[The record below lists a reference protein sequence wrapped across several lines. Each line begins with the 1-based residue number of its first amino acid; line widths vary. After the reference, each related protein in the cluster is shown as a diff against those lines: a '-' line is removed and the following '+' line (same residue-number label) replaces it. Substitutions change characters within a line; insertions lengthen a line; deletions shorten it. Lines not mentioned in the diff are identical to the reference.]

1 MRIATITGCF
11 VGLVLTAAFVDQP
24 VVAQTA
30 VAQATTADVPKQ
42 IAKDLTAWDD
52 HPWSRLP
59 PLRFVKVTERL
70 QQSKKRWTEA
80 DIMPAE
86 NAGGVT
92 LASESARTWD
102 GYTGNTFR
110 TFLGFFRLSG
120 TVESSRVNRFQYAQ
134 RFTKLKRLEVP
145 AGVPEIAGVDPQD
158 LAVEFE
164 FETLL
169 SGSSVTAIVDTT
181 VVGSGPRE
189 VQINGE
195 AVTLD
200 CYTLTHR
207 VRGKNSGGYAKI
219 GDIGYYPQPG
229 FYTDYRWEIFAQF
242 RNFVEVTL
250 QFEVTSEQLAA
261 LKAGQ

>member
-1 MRIATITGCF
+1 MRIANITGCL
-11 VGLVLTAAFVDQP
+11 VGLVLTAVGATQP
-24 VVAQTA
+24 AAGQTFI
-30 VAQATTADVPKQ
+30 AQATTADVPKQ

-80 DIMPAE
+80 EIVPAE
-86 NAGGVT
+86 NNGGVT
-92 LASESARTWD
+92 LAREAAKTWD

-120 TVESSRVNRFQYAQ
+120 TVGSSRVNRFQYAQ
-134 RFTKLKRLEVP
+134 RFTKLKRLAVP

-195 AVTLD
+195 AVPLD
-200 CYTLTHR
+200 CYTMTYR
-207 VRGKNSGGYAKI
+207 VRSKLSSGYAKT
-219 GDIGYYPQPG
+219 GDLGYCPQLG
-229 FYTDYRWEIFAQF
+229 FYTDYRWEVSGEGLD
-242 RNFVEVTL
+242 FVDVTL
-250 QFEVTSEQLAA
+250 QFEITPEQLAR

>member
-1 MRIATITGCF
+1 MRIANIVGFF
-11 VGLVLTAAFVDQP
+11 VGVVLATVTAAAP
-24 VVAQTA
+24 AI
-30 VAQATTADVPKQ
+30 AQATTADVPKQ

-59 PLRFVKVTERL
+59 PLNFVKVNEHL
-70 QQSKKRWTEA
+70 QQSKTRWNEA
-80 DIMPAE
+80 EITPVE
-86 NAGGVT
+86 TNRGVT
-92 LASESARTWD
+92 LARETGRTWD

-120 TVESSRVNRFQYAQ
+120 SVNSSRFNRFQYAQ

-145 AGVPEIAGVDPQD
+145 AGVPSIAGVDPQD

-164 FETLL
+164 FDTLL

-181 VVGSGPRE
+181 VLGSGPRE

-200 CYTLTHR
+200 CYTLTYR
-207 VRGKNSGGYAKI
+207 VRSKTTGGYVKT
-219 GDIGYYPQPG
+219 GDLGYCPQLG
-229 FYTDYRWEIFAQF
+229 FYTDFRWEISGKF
-242 RNFVEVTL
+242 REYVDYTMK
-250 QFEVTSEQLAA
+250 FEVTPERLAQ